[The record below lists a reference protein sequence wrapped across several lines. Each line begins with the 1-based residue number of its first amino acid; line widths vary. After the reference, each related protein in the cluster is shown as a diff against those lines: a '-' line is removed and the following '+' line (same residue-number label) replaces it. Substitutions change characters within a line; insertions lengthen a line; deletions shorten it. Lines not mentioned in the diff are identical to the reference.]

1 MSAIPPNVVGS
12 VLQTN
17 LAQHQVSA
25 VRDNEDSQKSS
36 ANRRQAATIDERD
49 TTVGTADSDTQIHS
63 DAEGSGSQ
71 GRAFA
76 EGQEQEPEEDGN
88 GSGASSEDEGRHIDL
103 QA

>member
-12 VLQTN
+12 VLQSN
-17 LAQHQVSA
+17 VAQHQVSA
-25 VRDNEDSQKSS
+25 VRDNEDSQRIS

-49 TTVGTADSDTQIHS
+49 TTVGTADTDTQIHT

-71 GRAFA
+71 GRAFTEA
-76 EGQEQEPEEDGN
+76 EEEGAEEA
-88 GSGASSEDEGRHIDL
+88 GTASGATGDDEGRHIDL